1 MKQLLI
7 LLIFTISLFADY
19 KNINNDTL
27 QELKNKGVTI
37 IDVRTAPEWDES
49 GVIPGSVLITSHT
62 ERGFNYDAFKKELK
76 AHGINDN
83 FVLVCRSGNRSKDV
97 AERLNADGYKNFYN
111 LQNGIR
117 VWVYEK
123 RKTVKPAM

>member
-7 LLIFTISLFADY
+7 LLIFAISLFADY

-27 QELKNKGVTI
+27 QELKNRGVTI
-37 IDVRTAPEWDES
+37 IDIRTQPEWDES

-76 AHGINDN
+76 SHGINDN

-117 VWVYEK
+117 IWVYEK